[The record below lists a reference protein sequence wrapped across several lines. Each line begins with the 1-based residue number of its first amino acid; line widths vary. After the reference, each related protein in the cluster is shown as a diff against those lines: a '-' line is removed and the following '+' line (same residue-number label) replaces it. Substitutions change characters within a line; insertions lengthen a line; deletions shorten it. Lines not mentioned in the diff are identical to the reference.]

1 MSFRG
6 RVQGGIVVL
15 DEPRPL
21 PEGAAVRVE
30 ILSAELEPP
39 LLDED
44 GRTLGEKDSTTR
56 ERSQD
61 FRPADLA
68 QNHDHYLHGT
78 TKK

>member
-1 MSFRG
+1 MLVG
-6 RVQGGIVVL
+6 
-15 DEPRPL
+15 
-21 PEGAAVRVE
+21 